1 MFCVIS
7 ELHSPLHVELV
18 VRLARM
24 VKDVLLVY
32 PAYEHAV
39 LSQDDVGDVVVFP
52 RNISPHFEAGQND
65 ELIPCVG

>member
-1 MFCVIS
+1 M
-7 ELHSPLHVELV
+7 
-18 VRLARM
+18 ARM